1 VAQPGAQA
9 DFAIA
14 RGLALRW
21 AKRNNENKLMEIFV
35 LWLAFSIIAGIV
47 ASNKG
52 RSGMGFFLLSVVLSP
67 LIGLISALIAKPNIK
82 NVEQAQLSTGDS
94 RKCPYCAEIIKKEAI
109 VCRFCG
115 KDLQPLNFDS
125 LKQTTSSK
133 EEILREK
140 IVGLRDE
147 GFSYYLI
154 AQDFNEQKI
163 PIPEKH
169 SEFEEW
175 SPELVK
181 LLNYEN

>member
-1 VAQPGAQA
+1 M
-9 DFAIA
+9 
-14 RGLALRW
+14 
-21 AKRNNENKLMEIFV
+21 KIFV

-52 RSGMGFFLLSVVLSP
+52 RSGMGFFFLSVVLSP
-67 LIGLISALIAKPNIK
+67 LIGIISALIAKPNIK

-115 KDLQPLNFDS
+115 KDLPPLNE
-125 LKQTTSSK
+125 

-163 PIPEKH
+163 PIPEKYA
-169 SEFEEW
+169 EFEEW
-175 SPELVK
+175 SPELAK

>member
-1 VAQPGAQA
+1 M
-9 DFAIA
+9 I
-14 RGLALRW
+14 
-21 AKRNNENKLMEIFV
+21 
-35 LWLAFSIIAGIV
+35 GI
-47 ASNKG
+47 
-52 RSGMGFFLLSVVLSP
+52 
-67 LIGLISALIAKPNIK
+67 ISALIAKPNIK

-115 KDLQPLNFDS
+115 KDLPPLNFDS
-125 LKQTTSSK
+125 LKEITSSFSE

-154 AQDFNEQKI
+154 AQNFNEQKI
-163 PIPEKH
+163 PIPEKYA
-169 SEFEEW
+169 EFEEW
-175 SPELVK
+175 SPELAK